1 MVEYDQYGFKSSST
15 GAAWYLRQS
24 VKFDISIIDDPG
36 PGGYGKQ

>member
-1 MVEYDQYGFKSSST
+1 MAEYDQYSFRTVAGDV
-15 GAAWYLRQS
+15 AWYLRQS